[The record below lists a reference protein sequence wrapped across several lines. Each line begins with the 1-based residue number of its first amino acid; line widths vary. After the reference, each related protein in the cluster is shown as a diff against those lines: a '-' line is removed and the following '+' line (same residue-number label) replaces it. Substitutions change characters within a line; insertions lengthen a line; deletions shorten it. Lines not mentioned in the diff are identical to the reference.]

1 MNVGYA
7 RVSSKDQ
14 NLDRQIAALH
24 DAGVER
30 IFADKQSGKD
40 FERVEYKAMMKRLRA
55 DTCFSSSRLTVW
67 AETTEKLSSSG
78 GRLWISLW
86 TLWF

>member
-14 NLDRQIAALH
+14 NLDRRIAALN

-30 IFADKQSGKD
+30 REAELGFL
-40 FERVEYKAMMKRLRA
+40 AMW
-55 DTCFSSSRLTVW
+55 TV
-67 AETTEKLSSSG
+67 
-78 GRLWISLW
+78 R
-86 TLWF
+86 

>member
-14 NLDRQIAALH
+14 NLDRQIAALN

-40 FERVEYKAMMKRLRA
+40 FERVE
-55 DTCFSSSRLTVW
+55 
-67 AETTEKLSSSG
+67 
-78 GRLWISLW
+78 
-86 TLWF
+86 